1 MEKMPKKRQ
10 FLRAHTCTL
19 TDAEVNHLRQLL
31 NHLRL
36 EYGLDD
42 DFQKGHESAIV
53 NMLDLGFITERQAQ
67 EQRQKNIDNVNRLPK
82 YIQHSIKML
91 GKTIKPFNAD
101 IVDVN
106 GDFRK
111 ELEFKGDENDAA
123 QAEKIGI

>member
-1 MEKMPKKRQ
+1 
-10 FLRAHTCTL
+10 
-19 TDAEVNHLRQLL
+19 
-31 NHLRL
+31 
-36 EYGLDD
+36 
-42 DFQKGHESAIV
+42 
-53 NMLDLGFITERQAQ
+53 MLDLGFITERQAQ